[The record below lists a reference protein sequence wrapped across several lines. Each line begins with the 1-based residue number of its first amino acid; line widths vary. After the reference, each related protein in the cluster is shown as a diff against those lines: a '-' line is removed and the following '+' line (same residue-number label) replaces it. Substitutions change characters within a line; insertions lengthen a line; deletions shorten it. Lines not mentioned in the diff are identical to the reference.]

1 MIFGFDGLPIER
13 IRYED
18 FARNTRA
25 SVLAELADTDRE
37 RLQSLSVLNWRDAR
51 G

>member
-1 MIFGFDGLPIER
+1 MMIVPTVWPLER

-18 FARNTRA
+18 FASNTRA
-25 SVLAELADTDRE
+25 SVLAELTDSDRE
-37 RLQSLSVLNWRDAR
+37 RLQSLSVLNWRGAR